1 MAPPV
6 FPVYNTDGSYNWD
19 MNGFLRV
26 NSWDTQ
32 TNEVLNPVALALEID
47 YVRDKINIL
56 CNAYFSY

>member
-32 TNEVLNPVALALEID
+32 TN
-47 YVRDKINIL
+47 
-56 CNAYFSY
+56 